1 MTKNPSFNEFGF
13 FKSIDKDGNEHKV
26 KKTTVKPSTSG
37 ATKGALA
44 GAAVAGVAGVAV
56 APLAIAGG
64 VLGLIF
70 GPED

>member
-1 MTKNPSFNEFGF
+1 
-13 FKSIDKDGNEHKV
+13 
-26 KKTTVKPSTSG
+26 
-37 ATKGALA
+37 LA